1 MQKAL
6 SGPGSR
12 TKPNSQSR
20 TSDENHENS
29 HPTGSHEV
37 STPNGY
43 IHASPVVDI
52 QCLFMDLQGFN
63 LLPTDNKIVCQQ
75 LVSSSKT
82 TTSVHPF
89 PLTDCE
95 QPPRNHGNHNGVEE
109 VGDKCSLN
117 AV

>member
-1 MQKAL
+1 M
-6 SGPGSR
+6 GVG
-12 TKPNSQSR
+12 QS
-20 TSDENHENS
+20 
-29 HPTGSHEV
+29 PTPKRLRQMKTMRIRIQRAATRFPHQMG
-37 STPNGY
+37 T
-43 IHASPVVDI
+43 HASPVVDI

-75 LVSSSKT
+75 LVSSSKAT
-82 TTSVHPF
+82 ASVHPF
-89 PLTDCE
+89 PLIDCE